1 MRERLL
7 HAGGAQAWVE
17 AQPLFLYPAEWM
29 AARLPRL
36 EAEDALAI
44 SHFQGKE
51 NLLKRLQ
58 ALKQAD
64 FFSRRA
70 AAIAC
75 PTLIISAADDL
86 LVPASCSRVLQTAIP
101 GSQLVEMPW
110 GGHACNVTD
119 ADTFNTILRDGLS
132 AMLPVAGGDPMN
144 DAINHTACE
153 TLFTR
158 ARTHNGWL
166 DKPVS
171 DAQLQAV
178 WDLMKMGPTSANCS
192 PARIVFVRSA
202 EGKEK
207 LRPTLSSGNLQKTMQ
222 APVTAIVAWDS
233 AFYDRLPTLFPHGD
247 ARSWFTSSP
256 QLAEETAFRNSSL
269 QAAYLI
275 FACRAL
281 DLDTGPMSGFD
292 REKVDAAF
300 LPTTAGKA
308 TCW

>member
-1 MRERLL
+1 
-7 HAGGAQAWVE
+7 
-17 AQPLFLYPAEWM
+17 
-29 AARLPRL
+29 
-36 EAEDALAI
+36 
-44 SHFQGKE
+44 
-51 NLLKRLQ
+51 
-58 ALKQAD
+58 
-64 FFSRRA
+64 
-70 AAIAC
+70 
-75 PTLIISAADDL
+75 
-86 LVPASCSRVLQTAIP
+86 
-101 GSQLVEMPW
+101 
-110 GGHACNVTD
+110 
-119 ADTFNTILRDGLS
+119 
-132 AMLPVAGGDPMN
+132 MN

-275 FACRAL
+275 LPAGRGASTPGQCPVLTGKSRRGIFADNGWKSNLLVNIGYGDPGKLYGRL
-281 DLDTGPMSGFD
+281 PRLSFD
-292 REKVDAAF
+292 EACLLA
-300 LPTTAGKA
+300 
-308 TCW
+308 

>member
-1 MRERLL
+1 
-7 HAGGAQAWVE
+7 
-17 AQPLFLYPAEWM
+17 
-29 AARLPRL
+29 
-36 EAEDALAI
+36 
-44 SHFQGKE
+44 
-51 NLLKRLQ
+51 
-58 ALKQAD
+58 
-64 FFSRRA
+64 
-70 AAIAC
+70 
-75 PTLIISAADDL
+75 
-86 LVPASCSRVLQTAIP
+86 
-101 GSQLVEMPW
+101 
-110 GGHACNVTD
+110 
-119 ADTFNTILRDGLS
+119 
-132 AMLPVAGGDPMN
+132 MN

-153 TLFTR
+153 TLFTQ

-233 AFYDRLPTLFPHGD
+233 AFYDRLPTL
-247 ARSWFTSSP
+247 
-256 QLAEETAFRNSSL
+256 AEETAFRNSSL

-281 DLDTGPMSGFD
+281 GLDTGPMSGFD

-300 LPTTAGKA
+300 FADNGWKSNLLVNIGYGDPGKLYGRLPRLSFDEACLLA
-308 TCW
+308 

>member
-1 MRERLL
+1 
-7 HAGGAQAWVE
+7 
-17 AQPLFLYPAEWM
+17 
-29 AARLPRL
+29 
-36 EAEDALAI
+36 
-44 SHFQGKE
+44 
-51 NLLKRLQ
+51 
-58 ALKQAD
+58 
-64 FFSRRA
+64 
-70 AAIAC
+70 
-75 PTLIISAADDL
+75 
-86 LVPASCSRVLQTAIP
+86 
-101 GSQLVEMPW
+101 
-110 GGHACNVTD
+110 
-119 ADTFNTILRDGLS
+119 
-132 AMLPVAGGDPMN
+132 MN

-153 TLFTR
+153 TLFTQ

-275 FACRAL
+275 LPAGRWTSTPGQCPVLTGKSRRGIFADNGWKSNLLVNIGYGDPGKLYGRL
-281 DLDTGPMSGFD
+281 PRLSFD
-292 REKVDAAF
+292 EACLLA
-300 LPTTAGKA
+300 
-308 TCW
+308 